1 MCNIRVGVD
10 VSLCQVPYSCF
21 GGGGGSKVLQLS
33 AEGALECSVDVLES
47 NI

>member
-1 MCNIRVGVD
+1 MCNIRVEVD
-10 VSLCQVPYSCF
+10 VSLCQVPYSSF
-21 GGGGGSKVLQLS
+21 GGGGSKVLQLS